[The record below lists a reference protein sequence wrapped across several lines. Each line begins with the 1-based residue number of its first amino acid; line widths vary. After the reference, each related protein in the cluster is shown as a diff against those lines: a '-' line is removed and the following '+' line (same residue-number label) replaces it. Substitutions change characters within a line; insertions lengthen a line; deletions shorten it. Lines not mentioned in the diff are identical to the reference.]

1 MLAKCVA
8 RVYSPLFEVISEF
21 QLFPQSLAAFDLA
34 GLLPFLLPD
43 GVSSFEDALDQ
54 ICGNK
59 QTAIIIREDYIVFR
73 YIDRAESRD
82 TQGVFAPRI
91 EPLRAG
97 RPGTVT
103 ENR

>member
-8 RVYSPLFEVISEF
+8 RVYSPLLQVISKF
-21 QLFPQSLAAFDLA
+21 QLFAQSLAALDLA

-43 GVSSFEDALDQ
+43 GVSSFEDLLDR
-54 ICGNK
+54 ICRNK
-59 QTAIIIREDYIVFR
+59 NATIVICENDVVSR

-82 TQGVFAPRI
+82 TQCVFASRI